1 MSAYILFFLFLQQ
14 RYTEASVGEWSTSLL
29 LLFLHYVNDKQ
40 HTHTHTEYIAN
51 HPSSNNTPL
60 FWLESGDPSSLQH

>member
-40 HTHTHTEYIAN
+40 HTHTEYIAN

>member
-14 RYTEASVGEWSTSLL
+14 RYTEASVGEWSISLL
-29 LLFLHYVNDKQ
+29 LLFYIMLMISS
-40 HTHTHTEYIAN
+40 THTHTEYIAN